1 MPSFRS
7 LGEAQLKAIVAYVG
21 DLQGK
26 NSAAPLPGDPA
37 QGRQL
42 FFGAA
47 GCSSCHMVG
56 GKGGFMAPDLS
67 DYAQTRSADRIKAAI
82 TEPAAR
88 DLIVNLVNAITADGQ
103 QYRGIVRNEDNFSLQ
118 LQSQDGSFHF
128 FSKAALK
135 RIDREPG
142 SMMPSDYG
150 AKLTPAQLDD
160 LVSYLLNI
168 SSASVPAP
176 AKDKDEE

>member
-7 LGEAQLKAIVAYVG
+7 LGEARLKAVVAYLS

-47 GCSSCHMVG
+47 GCASCHMVR
-56 GKGGFMAPDLS
+56 GKGGFMGPDLS

-82 TEPAAR
+82 TDPAAR
-88 DLIVNLVNAITADGQ
+88 DLALSVATVTTANGE
-103 QYRGIVRNEDNFSLQ
+103 QYRGIIRNEDNFSLQ
-118 LQSQDGSFHF
+118 LQSQNGSFHF
-128 FSKAALK
+128 FSKAELK
-135 RIDREPG
+135 RIDREPE

-150 AKLTPAQLDD
+150 AKLTSAQLDD
-160 LVSYLLNI
+160 LVSYLLSVSNA
-168 SSASVPAP
+168 SATAP
-176 AKDKDEE
+176 IKTKDEE